1 MSIRSCR
8 QSLQL
13 LKKQAA
19 TALRAAATDC
29 LLCGAAGAASPVCG
43 ACERRLER
51 IGAACRVCARP
62 LPEPGTCGACLER
75 PPTFGSATAVFAYRF
90 PLDRLVQRFKYAG
103 DLALGRWL
111 GEALADRVAS
121 APAPRPDVLVVP
133 PLGSGRLRERGF
145 NQALELARVVA
156 ARLALPVSRGG
167 VVRVQEA
174 AVQAALPRAA
184 RWANLRGAFRCQD
197 DFHGLDVAVVDD
209 VLTTGA
215 TAEAMARA
223 LADAGARDVR
233 IWAVAR
239 TPEPGR

>member
-1 MSIRSCR
+1 MSIPARR

-13 LKKQAA
+13 LKKRAA
-19 TALRAAATDC
+19 QALRGAATDC
-29 LLCGAAGAASPVCG
+29 LLCGSAGAAAPVCG
-43 ACERRLER
+43 ACEQRLER
-51 IGAACRVCARP
+51 MGAGCAVCARP
-62 LPEPGTCGACLER
+62 MPEHGTCGACLQR
-75 PPTFGSATAVFAYRF
+75 PPAFGSATVVFAYRF

-111 GEALADRVAS
+111 GEALADRVAL
-121 APAPRPDVLVVP
+121 APQPRPDVLVVP
-133 PLGSGRLRERGF
+133 PLGTGRLRERGF

-156 ARLALPVSRGG
+156 RRVALPVSRDG
-167 VVRVQEA
+167 VVRVHDT

-184 RWANLRGAFRCQD
+184 RLANLRGAFRCEG
-197 DFHGLDVAVVDD
+197 DFRGHDVAVVDD

-223 LADAGARDVR
+223 LADAGARQVR

-239 TPEPGR
+239 TPEPGT

>member
-1 MSIRSCR
+1 MRGWPP
-8 QSLQL
+8 SLQL
-13 LKKQAA
+13 LKKRAA
-19 TALRAAATDC
+19 EALRGAATDC
-29 LLCGAAGAASPVCG
+29 LLCGAAEAASLVCG

-51 IGAACRVCARP
+51 IASACTVCALP

-75 PPTFGSATAVFAYRF
+75 PPTFGNATAVFAYRF

-111 GEALADRVAS
+111 GAALADRVA
-121 APAPRPDVLVVP
+121 AATVPRPDVLVVP
-133 PLGSGRLRERGF
+133 PLGKGRLRERGF
-145 NQALELARVVA
+145 NQALELARPVA
-156 ARLALPVSRGG
+156 ARLALPVSRDG
-167 VVRVQEA
+167 VVRLHEA

-184 RWANLRGAFRCQD
+184 RWANLRGAFRCEA
-197 DFHGLDVAVVDD
+197 DFHGLDVAIVDD

-223 LADAGARDVR
+223 LADAGARHVR

-239 TPEPGR
+239 TPEPGQ